1 MPLNV
6 LKKLSN
12 NYIKACLFAYNCDF
26 ENFILYFGF
35 DFLPSDEILT
45 KYIVRGVLFSFD
57 FAKSIKNCKNV
68 EFNTYICRSVSA
80 RYIMSNVVDDIKF
93 LKNNIPTTIW
103 YPNAPSKD
111 TCLKLLNI
119 YPMYH
124 YLVATVAILMNWED
138 VFIKCKFDGVDY
150 TILSASKISNDR
162 FFKYLVDLNKKEMIC
177 FYNLDD
183 FLVRRKCFDYDIS
196 FSNEYDHSISFRE
209 VFGMYKTYGQC
220 SEDNIKDMIGLTFE
234 YNIEFDRTFMGFIKC
249 ISLGYNLILNENK
262 KSLISQINNL
272 NIHNVKF
279 DILKSIYVLNNADI
293 FNHDMCKSAVLNYIL
308 NDYYNFDLISKYK
321 PFWFYSYKIISDKFA
336 DKILEDFDD
345 LKYNVGL
352 ALCIKNTRYIYKK
365 YEFKPDIDMLIYSY
379 NSGSRELYNLILEDF
394 KKSAHIYKHLDIDNE
409 INLHQPKIIH
419 IQDLNSYLNVKEVIN
434 FNNINEY
441 IEKENPLLLR
451 SKPSHFP

>member
-1 MPLNV
+1 MFYL
-6 LKKLSN
+6 
-12 NYIKACLFAYNCDF
+12 
-26 ENFILYFGF
+26 G
-35 DFLPSDEILT
+35 
-45 KYIVRGVLFSFD
+45 FD

>member
-1 MPLNV
+1 MRKSSREVFRAKRTSFADTVTTNLVYPKTTNIVQIIYDTIMPLNV

-150 TILSASKISNDR
+150 TIL
-162 FFKYLVDLNKKEMIC
+162 L
-177 FYNLDD
+177 
-183 FLVRRKCFDYDIS
+183 
-196 FSNEYDHSISFRE
+196 
-209 VFGMYKTYGQC
+209 
-220 SEDNIKDMIGLTFE
+220 
-234 YNIEFDRTFMGFIKC
+234 
-249 ISLGYNLILNENK
+249 
-262 KSLISQINNL
+262 SLI
-272 NIHNVKF
+272 
-279 DILKSIYVLNNADI
+279 
-293 FNHDMCKSAVLNYIL
+293 
-308 NDYYNFDLISKYK
+308 
-321 PFWFYSYKIISDKFA
+321 
-336 DKILEDFDD
+336 
-345 LKYNVGL
+345 
-352 ALCIKNTRYIYKK
+352 
-365 YEFKPDIDMLIYSY
+365 
-379 NSGSRELYNLILEDF
+379 
-394 KKSAHIYKHLDIDNE
+394 HI
-409 INLHQPKIIH
+409 
-419 IQDLNSYLNVKEVIN
+419 
-434 FNNINEY
+434 
-441 IEKENPLLLR
+441 
-451 SKPSHFP
+451 